1 MTDTVD
7 RATRSR
13 IMAAVHTRDTSVE
26 MLVRRAVHK
35 AGFRYRIHRRDLPGT
50 PDMVFAGPRLAV
62 FVHGCFW
69 HSHGCKRSRPPSSNR
84 TYWLRKMEE
93 NRERDRRNVQQLHAT
108 GWRAVVI
115 WECEVD
121 AGIARLLDEL
131 ASQGDRRACGAKL
144 GDRVTTRS
152 RLSTEEA

>member
-7 RATRSR
+7 RVTRSR
-13 IMAAVHTRDTSVE
+13 IMAAVHTKDTSVE

-50 PDMVFAGPRLAV
+50 PDLVFARQKLAV

-69 HSHGCKRSRPPSSNR
+69 HAHGCKRSRPPSSNC
-84 TYWLRKMEE
+84 TYWLRKMGE
-93 NRERDRRNVQQLHAT
+93 NQERDQRKIDQLHAI

-115 WECEVD
+115 WECEIN

-131 ASQGDRRACGAKL
+131 AILGNQRTCKIESDGQVNNRSHLGA
-144 GDRVTTRS
+144 RQ
-152 RLSTEEA
+152 A